1 MTSNERKQEILR
13 RLTPEQRQKLY
24 GYDQRHKEFMAST
37 DKLRQW
43 ENMLMIF
50 EEFFEV
56 CKSVN
61 IPIEPQIQHIVAT
74 WSEHIAK
81 GGDTKQFENVLR
93 QLAALADKPI

>member
-1 MTSNERKQEILR
+1 
-13 RLTPEQRQKLY
+13 
-24 GYDQRHKEFMAST
+24 
-37 DKLRQW
+37 
-43 ENMLMIF
+43 
-50 EEFFEV
+50 V